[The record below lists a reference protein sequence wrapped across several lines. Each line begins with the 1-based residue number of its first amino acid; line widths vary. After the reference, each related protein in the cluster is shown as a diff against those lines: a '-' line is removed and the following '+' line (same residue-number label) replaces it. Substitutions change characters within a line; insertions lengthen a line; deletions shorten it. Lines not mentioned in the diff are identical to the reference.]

1 MGVYIKD
8 VGMPRGC
15 NECFFAPRCWMR
27 PLDTTFFA
35 SIKPDGCPMVE
46 VKVPHGRLVDGDA
59 IVNQFDE
66 ESNEFMK
73 ERKTTWALAAT
84 SAANEVNRAQTII
97 LAERK

>member
-27 PLDTTFFA
+27 PLDPTFFA

-46 VKVPHGRLVDGDA
+46 VTVPHGRLIDASKIDYKNDKMHNDGNVLFSDDFFNGIGWA
-59 IVNQFDE
+59 HKCVNDTPTVIPE
-66 ESNEFMK
+66 
-73 ERKTTWALAAT
+73 ERK
-84 SAANEVNRAQTII
+84 
-97 LAERK
+97 